1 MKRKVSARESS
12 FFCWHDFSRK
22 QLIMKNSISVFFK
35 YSGLLLIALSLTACG
50 YLIQARV
57 KTGIVN
63 LEKGNYKIDPA
74 HTTVLFKINH
84 MGMSTFVGRFD
95 NVDASLEFDPKNMA
109 NAKLSAIITIASI
122 DVNNKDLEETLRGS
136 SWFNAEKFPQAF
148 FKTVSTQ
155 IIDESHTRF
164 VGDLT
169 LHGIT
174 SPIEINVSFNGG
186 GDNMLTGKYTIGF
199 SATTSFKRSVFGVDY
214 LIPAV
219 ADKVDVEIFAEF
231 QKNSS

>member
-1 MKRKVSARESS
+1 MKIS
-12 FFCWHDFSRK
+12 
-22 QLIMKNSISVFFK
+22 MSVFFK
-35 YSGLLLIALSLTACG
+35 YIALLLIALSLTACG
-50 YLIQARV
+50 YLIQTKV

-63 LEKGNYKIDPA
+63 LEKGSYKLDPA

-84 MGMSTFVGRFD
+84 LGMSTFVGRF
-95 NVDASLEFDPKNMA
+95 NSVDASLDFDPKNMA
-109 NAKLSAIITIASI
+109 NAKLSAIITVASI
-122 DVNNKDLEETLRGS
+122 DANNKDLEETLRGS
-136 SWFNAEKFPQAF
+136 SWFNTEKFPQAF

-155 IIDESHTRF
+155 TIDEGHTKF

-174 SPIEINVSFNGG
+174 SPIEIDVSFNGG
-186 GDNMLTGKYTIGF
+186 GDNMLTGKYTVGF
-199 SATTSFKRSVFGVDY
+199 SATTSFNRSVFGIDY

-231 QKNSS
+231 QKNN